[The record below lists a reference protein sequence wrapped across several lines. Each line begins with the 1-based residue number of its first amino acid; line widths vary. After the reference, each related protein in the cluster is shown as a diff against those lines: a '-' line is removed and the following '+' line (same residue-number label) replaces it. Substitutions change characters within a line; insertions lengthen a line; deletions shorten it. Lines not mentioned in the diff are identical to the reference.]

1 VVAHTLGKQ
10 FRCAEALAARL
21 VVSDDFA
28 TVAFL
33 SLTGLDLSLWFL
45 AKGFFDALPLF

>member
-1 VVAHTLGKQ
+1 MRRST
-10 FRCAEALAARL
+10 LAARL

-33 SLTGLDLSLWFL
+33 SLTGLDLTLWFL

>member
-1 VVAHTLGKQ
+1 MRRST
-10 FRCAEALAARL
+10 LAARL

-28 TVAFL
+28 TVLFL

-45 AKGFFDALPLF
+45 AKGLFGALSLF